1 MRQILLS
8 SIIGL
13 ILPMTVWA
21 TERTSDIYSLLIP
34 SNTTKKGVQLP
45 QVLYA
50 SDSDGF
56 HTTKVTGG
64 LFPWYDTAYHYAGF
78 TYQFGHF
85 TQNGWSSDGSQ
96 LGLVTK
102 NIDPKTALGYT
113 VTLGLNHQEQHDLI
127 TTDSQW
133 AFALSPQTR
142 GELLLNRDRV
152 ETQQA
157 LMQGTYYTMVGA
169 DIEQQ
174 FTERMT
180 GILMAGVQSF
190 SDGNNRPLIKLRGIY
205 DLMPDYGVTL
215 QLRYRQ
221 YHDTDTAEA
230 TSYFNP
236 DRYREGMVVLAI
248 RQRYDGWLM
257 TGTAGI
263 GRQWVNSDPSTET
276 RLLEAAV
283 TTPAVGRVYGQAR
296 VGYSRSAGYQGPDYS
311 YRYASGEI
319 VFPF

>member
-1 MRQILLS
+1 MFSSVLPISEEFLRVTSESLRISCDTTANPSPAFPACAASIAIEAAHAGKAGLGFAVVSQEIRKLS
-8 SIIGL
+8 EVTRKNSSEIGKTL
-13 ILPMTVWA
+13 ENMISTL
-21 TERTSDIYSLLIP
+21 
-34 SNTTKKGVQLP
+34 
-45 QVLYA
+45 
-50 SDSDGF
+50 DS
-56 HTTKVTGG
+56 H
-64 LFPWYDTAYHYAGF
+64 
-78 TYQFGHF
+78 
-85 TQNGWSSDGSQ
+85 
-96 LGLVTK
+96 
-102 NIDPKTALGYT
+102 
-113 VTLGLNHQEQHDLI
+113 
-127 TTDSQW
+127 
-133 AFALSPQTR
+133 TR

-174 FTERMT
+174 FTERVT

-311 YRYASGEI
+311 YRYASGEM